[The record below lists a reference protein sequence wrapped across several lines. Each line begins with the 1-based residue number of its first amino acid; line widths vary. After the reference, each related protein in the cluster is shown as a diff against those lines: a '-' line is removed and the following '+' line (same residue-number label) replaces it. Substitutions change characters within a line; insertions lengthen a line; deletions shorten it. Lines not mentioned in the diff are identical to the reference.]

1 MFINLDFVQDKCKLK
16 VRKTFIG
23 KFQIFCSENK
33 NKKRVMRFLK
43 KFHPPL
49 LSVAVG
55 FISVTPTSDKRG
67 EQVVDWLLVDFW
79 LDWFLVGSRAGSQSL
94 LPWWLGP
101 GLGGPSPGP
110 LSPQLPQGW
119 LGGGWCG
126 QVSAPN
132 LPKGPFTLLCFD
144 F

>member
-1 MFINLDFVQDKCKLK
+1 MFINSDFVYDKCKLK

-33 NKKRVMRFLK
+33 NKKRVMRFFK

-79 LDWFLVGSRAGSQSL
+79 LDWFLVGSRAGSQRWVPESTALVVGTWSRRTQPRSL
-94 LPWWLGP
+94 VPPAALGVAW
-101 GLGGPSPGP
+101 
-110 LSPQLPQGW
+110 GW
-119 LGGGWCG
+119 VVRSYLIC
-126 QVSAPN
+126 
-132 LPKGPFTLLCFD
+132 TTH
-144 F
+144 